1 MNQEQKQKVLAQL
14 DPFWKLDIDKRI
26 TEVYKDY
33 TDLSSIAV
41 GYYSVSELSQYSKKV
56 ISQLGQVLETPFS
69 NILPFQYQFQNDFG
83 NGNLGDDLSTMNANI
98 EANNFSEAV
107 IVLARL
113 VYYQVA
119 NGFWE
124 KVLEKDDTKR
134 FTQIVEMENKLKLIS
149 AQLAKSVETN
159 KTLLES
165 LKKEKENL
173 ETLVSTKKKELGE
186 IEGLL
191 PTARNNSEEL
201 NRLLNTSTATNE
213 SINSLLTQQTTNL
226 DAITKRIDEEKT
238 SFSAFQKDIKEL
250 KDLFNAEIEN
260 GEKKNIEFN
269 AMLLSVTENSNTFK
283 ERITVLN
290 ELIGKEG
297 AVRLFNTFNDRKKD
311 LDSPVKR
318 WAWIVIGTG
327 VAALFLIIGIFT
339 NFFGCISTMPMPTN
353 VDWQFLVINSLKS
366 TPIMIVLFFTIKQYI
381 RERTF
386 QEEYAFRSAIAL
398 TVQAYGDI
406 SGSKK
411 EELILH
417 AVTTIY
423 SLPSMMKEK
432 SNGIFNLRSTILS
445 DTMKELNETVKNLK
459 KLSNNQ

>member
-1 MNQEQKQKVLAQL
+1 MNQEQKQRVLAQL
-14 DPFWKLDIDKRI
+14 EPFWKLDIDKRI
-26 TEVYKDY
+26 AEVYKDY

-41 GYYSVSELSQYSKKV
+41 GYYTVSELSQYSKKV

-83 NGNLGDDLSTMNANI
+83 NGNLGDDLANLNAYI
-98 EANNFSEAV
+98 EANNFTEAV
-107 IVLARL
+107 NVLTRL

-119 NGFWE
+119 NGFWD
-124 KVLEKDDTKR
+124 KVLEKDDKKH
-134 FTQIVEMENKLKLIS
+134 FTRIVEMESKLNLVS
-149 AQLAKSVETN
+149 EQLAKNIETN

-165 LKKEKENL
+165 LKTEKENL
-173 ETLVSTKKKELGE
+173 ETLVTTKKKELAE

-191 PTARNNSEEL
+191 PTARNNSDEI

-213 SINSLLTQQTTNL
+213 SINSLLTQQNTNL
-226 DAITKRIDEEKT
+226 DTITKKIEEEKT
-238 SFSAFQKDIKEL
+238 VYTAFQKDIKEL
-250 KDLFNAEIEN
+250 KELFNTEIEN
-260 GEKKNIEFN
+260 SSKKNVEFDK
-269 AMLLSVTENSNTFK
+269 MLASVLEQSKTFDK
-283 ERITVLN
+283 QILVLN

-311 LDSPVKR
+311 LEAPVKR

-327 VAALFLIIGIFT
+327 VAALILIIGIFT
-339 NFFGCISTMPMPTN
+339 NFFGLIPTMKMPDTI
-353 VDWQFLVINSLKS
+353 DWQFLVINSLKS
-366 TPIMIVLFFTIKQYI
+366 TPIMIVLFFTIKQYV

-411 EELILH
+411 EELILQ
-417 AVTTIY
+417 AVSTIY
-423 SLPSMMKEK
+423 SLPSMMKDK
-432 SNGIFNLRSTILS
+432 PTGFFGYRSKTLT
-445 DTMKELNETVKNLK
+445 DTMKEINETLK
-459 KLSNNQ
+459 TIKK

>member
-1 MNQEQKQKVLAQL
+1 MNQEQKQRVLAQL

-26 TEVYKDY
+26 AEFYKDY

-83 NGNLGDDLSTMNANI
+83 NGNLGDDLTNLNALI
-98 EANNFSEAV
+98 EVNNFVEAV
-107 IVLARL
+107 NVLTRL

-119 NGFWE
+119 NGIWE
-124 KVLEKDDTKR
+124 KVLEKDDKKR
-134 FTQIVEMENKLKLIS
+134 FARIVEMESKLNLVS
-149 AQLAKSVETN
+149 EQLTKNIETN

-213 SINSLLTQQTTNL
+213 SINSLLTQQNTNL
-226 DAITKRIDEEKT
+226 DTITKKIEEEKT
-238 SFSAFQKDIKEL
+238 DYTAFQKDIKEL
-250 KDLFNAEIEN
+250 KELFNTEIEN
-260 GEKKNIEFN
+260 GEKKNIEFDK
-269 AMLLSVTENSNTFK
+269 MLDSVLEQSKTFDK
-283 ERITVLN
+283 QILVLN

-311 LDSPVKR
+311 LDAPVKR
-318 WAWIVIGTG
+318 WAWIVILTG
-327 VAALFLIIGIFT
+327 VAALILIIGIFT
-339 NFFGCISTMPMPTN
+339 NFFGLIPTMKMPDTI
-353 VDWQFLVINSLKS
+353 DWQFLVINSLKS
-366 TPIMIVLFFTIKQYI
+366 TPIMIVLFFTIKQYV

-411 EELILH
+411 EELILQ
-417 AVTTIY
+417 AVSTIY

-432 SNGIFNLRSTILS
+432 SNSFFGYRSKILTDTIR
-445 DTMKELNETVKNLK
+445 ELNETVKTLK
-459 KLSNNQ
+459 K

>member
-26 TEVYKDY
+26 AEVYKDY
-33 TDLSSIAV
+33 TDLSSISV
-41 GYYSVSELSQYSKKV
+41 GYYTVSELSQYSKKV
-56 ISQLGQVLETPFS
+56 ISQLGQILETPFS
-69 NILPFQYQFQNDFG
+69 SILPFQYQFQNDFG
-83 NGNLGDDLSTMNANI
+83 NGNLGDDLSTMNAHI
-98 EANNFSEAV
+98 ETNNFTEAV
-107 IVLARL
+107 NVLTRL

-119 NGFWE
+119 NGFWD
-124 KVLEKDDTKR
+124 KVLEKDDKKR
-134 FTQIVEMENKLKLIS
+134 FAQIVEMEGKLKLIS
-149 AQLAKSVETN
+149 EQLAKSIETN

-173 ETLVSTKKKELGE
+173 ETLVSTKKKELSE

-213 SINSLLTQQTTNL
+213 SINSLLAQQTTNL

-238 SFSAFQKDIKEL
+238 SYSTFQKDIKEL
-250 KDLFNAEIEN
+250 KELFNAEIEN
-260 GEKKNIEFN
+260 GEKKNVEFEK
-269 AMLLSVTENSNTFK
+269 MLSSVLEQSKSFDK
-283 ERITVLN
+283 QILVLN

-297 AVRLFNTFNDRKKD
+297 AVRLFNTFNDRKKE
-311 LDSPVKR
+311 LEKPVRR
-318 WAWIVIGTG
+318 WACIVISTG
-327 VAALFLIIGIFT
+327 IVALFLVIGIFT
-339 NFFGCISTMPMPTN
+339 NFFGWIPSMKMPETI
-353 VDWQFLVINSLKS
+353 DWKFLVINSLKS

-411 EELILH
+411 EELILQ
-417 AVTTIY
+417 AVATIY
-423 SLPSMMKEK
+423 SLPSMMKE
-432 SNGIFNLRSTILS
+432 RSSTFFGYRSKILT
-445 DTMKELNETVKNLK
+445 DALKEFNETVKTLK
-459 KLSNNQ
+459 NPS

>member
-1 MNQEQKQKVLAQL
+1 MNQEQKQRVLAQL

-26 TEVYKDY
+26 AEVYKDY

-41 GYYSVSELSQYSKKV
+41 GYYTVSELSQYSKKA

-83 NGNLGDDLSTMNANI
+83 NGNLGDDLTNMNALI
-98 EANNFSEAV
+98 EANNFADAV
-107 IVLARL
+107 NILTRL

-119 NGFWE
+119 NGFWD
-124 KVLEKDDTKR
+124 KVLEKDDKKR
-134 FTQIVEMENKLKLIS
+134 FAQVVEMESKLKLIS
-149 AQLAKSVETN
+149 EQLTKSIETN
-159 KTLLES
+159 KSLLES
-165 LKKEKENL
+165 LKTEKENL

-191 PTARNNSEEL
+191 PNARNNSEEL

-213 SINSLLTQQTTNL
+213 SINSLLTQQNTNL
-226 DAITKRIDEEKT
+226 DTITKKIEEEKIVYT
-238 SFSAFQKDIKEL
+238 AFQKDIKEL
-250 KDLFNAEIEN
+250 KELFNTEIEN
-260 GEKKNIEFN
+260 GGKKNIEFDK
-269 AMLLSVTENSNTFK
+269 MLTSVLEQSKTFDK
-283 ERITVLN
+283 QILVLN

-311 LDSPVKR
+311 LDAPVKR
-318 WAWIVIGTG
+318 WAWIVILTG
-327 VAALFLIIGIFT
+327 VAALILIIGIFT
-339 NFFGCISTMPMPTN
+339 NFFGLIPTMKMPDTI
-353 VDWQFLVINSLKS
+353 DWQFLVINSLKS
-366 TPIMIVLFFTIKQYI
+366 TPIMIVLFFTIKQYV

-411 EELILH
+411 EELILQ
-417 AVTTIY
+417 AVSTIY
-423 SLPSMMKEK
+423 SLPSMMKDK
-432 SNGIFNLRSTILS
+432 PNSFFGYRSKILTDTI
-445 DTMKELNETVKNLK
+445 KELNETVKTLK
-459 KLSNNQ
+459 K

>member
-1 MNQEQKQKVLAQL
+1 MNQEQKQRVLAQL
-14 DPFWKLDIDKRI
+14 EPFWKLDIDKRI
-26 TEVYKDY
+26 AEVYKDY

-41 GYYSVSELSQYSKKV
+41 GYYTVSELAQYSKKV

-83 NGNLGDDLSTMNANI
+83 NGNLGDDLANLNAYI
-98 EANNFSEAV
+98 EANNFAEAV
-107 IVLARL
+107 NVLTRL

-119 NGFWE
+119 NGFWD
-124 KVLEKDDTKR
+124 KVLEKDDKKR
-134 FTQIVEMENKLKLIS
+134 FAQITEMESKLKLIS
-149 AQLAKSVETN
+149 EQLAKNIETN

-165 LKKEKENL
+165 LKTEKENL
-173 ETLVSTKKKELGE
+173 ELLVATKKKELAE

-191 PTARNNSEEL
+191 PTARNNSDEI

-213 SINSLLTQQTTNL
+213 SINSLLTQQNTNL
-226 DAITKRIDEEKT
+226 DTITKKIEEEKT
-238 SFSAFQKDIKEL
+238 VYTAFQKDIKEL
-250 KDLFNAEIEN
+250 KELFNTEIEN
-260 GEKKNIEFN
+260 GSKKNVEFDK
-269 AMLLSVTENSNTFK
+269 MLASVLEQSKTFDK
-283 ERITVLN
+283 QILVLN

-311 LDSPVKR
+311 LDAPVKR

-339 NFFGCISTMPMPTN
+339 NFFGWIPTMPMPEKI
-353 VDWQFLVINSLKS
+353 DWQFLVINSLKS
-366 TPIMIVLFFTIKQYI
+366 TPIMIVLFFTIKQYV

-411 EELILH
+411 EDLILQ
-417 AVTTIY
+417 AVSTIY
-423 SLPSMMKEK
+423 SLPSMMKDK
-432 SNGIFNLRSTILS
+432 PTSFFGYRSKTLT
-445 DTMKELNETVKNLK
+445 DTMKEINETLK
-459 KLSNNQ
+459 TIKK

>member
-1 MNQEQKQKVLAQL
+1 MNQEQKQRVLAQL

-26 TEVYKDY
+26 AEVYKDY

-41 GYYSVSELSQYSKKV
+41 GYYTVSELSQYSKKA

-83 NGNLGDDLSTMNANI
+83 NGNLGDDLTNMNALI
-98 EANNFSEAV
+98 EANNFADAV
-107 IVLARL
+107 NILTRL

-119 NGFWE
+119 NGFWD
-124 KVLEKDDTKR
+124 KVLEKDDKKR
-134 FTQIVEMENKLKLIS
+134 FAQVVEMESKLTLIS
-149 AQLAKSVETN
+149 EQLTKSIETN
-159 KTLLES
+159 KSLLES
-165 LKKEKENL
+165 LKTEKENL

-213 SINSLLTQQTTNL
+213 SINSLLTQQNTNL
-226 DAITKRIDEEKT
+226 DTITKKIEEEKT
-238 SFSAFQKDIKEL
+238 VYTAFQKDIKEL
-250 KDLFNAEIEN
+250 KELFNTEIEN
-260 GEKKNIEFN
+260 GGKKNIEFDK
-269 AMLLSVTENSNTFK
+269 MLASVLEQSKTFDK
-283 ERITVLN
+283 QILVLN

-311 LDSPVKR
+311 LDAPVKR
-318 WAWIVIGTG
+318 WAWIVILTG
-327 VAALFLIIGIFT
+327 VAALILIIGIFT
-339 NFFGCISTMPMPTN
+339 NFFGLIPTMKMPDTI
-353 VDWQFLVINSLKS
+353 DWQFLVINSLKS
-366 TPIMIVLFFTIKQYI
+366 TPIMIVLFFTIKQYV

-411 EELILH
+411 EELILQ
-417 AVTTIY
+417 AVSTIY
-423 SLPSMMKEK
+423 SLPSMMKDK
-432 SNGIFNLRSTILS
+432 PNSFFGYRSKILTDTI
-445 DTMKELNETVKNLK
+445 KELNETVKTLK
-459 KLSNNQ
+459 K

>member
-1 MNQEQKQKVLAQL
+1 MNQEQKQRVLAQL

-26 TEVYKDY
+26 AEVYKDY

-41 GYYSVSELSQYSKKV
+41 GYYTVSELSQYSKKA

-83 NGNLGDDLSTMNANI
+83 NGNLGDDLTNMNALI
-98 EANNFSEAV
+98 EANNFADAV
-107 IVLARL
+107 NILTRL

-119 NGFWE
+119 NGFWD
-124 KVLEKDDTKR
+124 KVLEKDDKKR
-134 FTQIVEMENKLKLIS
+134 FAQVVEMESKLKLIS
-149 AQLAKSVETN
+149 EQLTKSIETN
-159 KTLLES
+159 KSLLES
-165 LKKEKENL
+165 LKTEKENL

-213 SINSLLTQQTTNL
+213 SINSLLNQQNTNL
-226 DAITKRIDEEKT
+226 DTITRKIEAEKT
-238 SFSAFQKDIKEL
+238 VYTAFQKDIKEL
-250 KDLFNAEIEN
+250 KELFNTEIEN
-260 GEKKNIEFN
+260 GGKKNIEFDK
-269 AMLLSVTENSNTFK
+269 MLASVLEQSKTFDK
-283 ERITVLN
+283 QILVLN

-311 LDSPVKR
+311 LDAPVKR
-318 WAWIVIGTG
+318 WAWIVILTG
-327 VAALFLIIGIFT
+327 VAALILIIGIFT
-339 NFFGCISTMPMPTN
+339 NFFGLIPTMKMPDTI
-353 VDWQFLVINSLKS
+353 DWQFLVINSLKS
-366 TPIMIVLFFTIKQYI
+366 TPIMIVLFFTIKQYV

-411 EELILH
+411 EELILQ
-417 AVTTIY
+417 AVSTIY
-423 SLPSMMKEK
+423 SLPSMMKDK
-432 SNGIFNLRSTILS
+432 PNSFFGYRSKILTDTI
-445 DTMKELNETVKNLK
+445 KELNETVKTLK
-459 KLSNNQ
+459 N

>member
-1 MNQEQKQKVLAQL
+1 MNQEQKQRVLAQL

-26 TEVYKDY
+26 AEVYKDY

-41 GYYSVSELSQYSKKV
+41 GYYTVSELSQYSKKA

-83 NGNLGDDLSTMNANI
+83 NGNLGDDLTNMNALI
-98 EANNFSEAV
+98 EANNFADAV
-107 IVLARL
+107 NILTRL

-119 NGFWE
+119 NGFWD
-124 KVLEKDDTKR
+124 KVLEKDDKKR
-134 FTQIVEMENKLKLIS
+134 FAQVVEMESKLTLIS
-149 AQLAKSVETN
+149 EQLTKSIETN
-159 KTLLES
+159 KSLLES
-165 LKKEKENL
+165 LKTEKENL

-213 SINSLLTQQTTNL
+213 SINSLLTQQNTNL
-226 DAITKRIDEEKT
+226 DTITKKIEEEKT
-238 SFSAFQKDIKEL
+238 VYTAFQKDIKEL
-250 KDLFNAEIEN
+250 KELFNTEIEN
-260 GEKKNIEFN
+260 GGKKNIEFDK
-269 AMLLSVTENSNTFK
+269 MLASVLEQSKTFDK
-283 ERITVLN
+283 QILVLN

-311 LDSPVKR
+311 LDAPVKR
-318 WAWIVIGTG
+318 WAWIVILTG
-327 VAALFLIIGIFT
+327 VAALILIIGIFT
-339 NFFGCISTMPMPTN
+339 NFFGLIPTMKMPDTI
-353 VDWQFLVINSLKS
+353 DWQFLVINSLKS
-366 TPIMIVLFFTIKQYI
+366 TPIMIVLFFTIKQYV

-411 EELILH
+411 EELILQ
-417 AVTTIY
+417 AVSTIY
-423 SLPSMMKEK
+423 SLPSMMKDK
-432 SNGIFNLRSTILS
+432 PNSLFGYRSKILTDTI
-445 DTMKELNETVKNLK
+445 KELNETVKTLK
-459 KLSNNQ
+459 K

>member
-1 MNQEQKQKVLAQL
+1 MNQEQKQRVLAQL

-26 TEVYKDY
+26 AEVYKDY

-41 GYYSVSELSQYSKKV
+41 GYYTVSELSQYSKKA

-83 NGNLGDDLSTMNANI
+83 NGNLGDDLTNMNALI
-98 EANNFSEAV
+98 EANNFADAV
-107 IVLARL
+107 NILTRL

-119 NGFWE
+119 NGFWD
-124 KVLEKDDTKR
+124 KVLEKDDKKR
-134 FTQIVEMENKLKLIS
+134 FAQVVEMESKLKLIS
-149 AQLAKSVETN
+149 EQLTKSIETN
-159 KTLLES
+159 KSLLES
-165 LKKEKENL
+165 LKTEKENL

-191 PTARNNSEEL
+191 PNARNNSEEL

-213 SINSLLTQQTTNL
+213 SINSLLTQQNTNL
-226 DAITKRIDEEKT
+226 DTITKKIEEEKIVYT
-238 SFSAFQKDIKEL
+238 AFQKDIKEL
-250 KDLFNAEIEN
+250 KELFNTEIEN
-260 GEKKNIEFN
+260 GGKKNIEFDK
-269 AMLLSVTENSNTFK
+269 MLTSVLEQSKTFDK
-283 ERITVLN
+283 QILVLN

-311 LDSPVKR
+311 LDAPVKR
-318 WAWIVIGTG
+318 WAWIVILTG
-327 VAALFLIIGIFT
+327 VAALILIIGIFT
-339 NFFGCISTMPMPTN
+339 NFFGLIPTMKMPDTL
-353 VDWQFLVINSLKS
+353 DWQFLVINSLKS
-366 TPIMIVLFFTIKQYI
+366 TPIMIVLFFTIKQYV

-411 EELILH
+411 EELILQ
-417 AVTTIY
+417 AVSTIY
-423 SLPSMMKEK
+423 SLPSMMKDK
-432 SNGIFNLRSTILS
+432 PNSFFGYRSKILTDTI
-445 DTMKELNETVKNLK
+445 KELNETVKTLK
-459 KLSNNQ
+459 K

>member
-1 MNQEQKQKVLAQL
+1 MNQEQKQRVLAQL

-26 TEVYKDY
+26 AKVYKDY

-41 GYYSVSELSQYSKKV
+41 GYYTVSELSQYSKKV

-83 NGNLGDDLSTMNANI
+83 NGNLGDDLTNMNALI
-98 EANNFSEAV
+98 EANNFADAV
-107 IVLARL
+107 NVLTRL

-119 NGFWE
+119 NGFWD
-124 KVLEKDDTKR
+124 KVLEKDDKKR
-134 FTQIVEMENKLKLIS
+134 FAQIVEMESKLKLIS
-149 AQLAKSVETN
+149 EQLDKSIQTN

-165 LKKEKENL
+165 LKAEKENL
-173 ETLVSTKKKELGE
+173 ELLVTTKKKELAE

-191 PTARNNSEEL
+191 PTARNNSDEI
-201 NRLLNTSTATNE
+201 NKLLNTSTATNE
-213 SINSLLTQQTTNL
+213 SINSLLTQQNTNL
-226 DAITKRIDEEKT
+226 DTITKKIEEEKT
-238 SFSAFQKDIKEL
+238 VYTAFQKEIKEL
-250 KDLFNAEIEN
+250 KELFNTEIEN
-260 GEKKNIEFN
+260 GGKKNIEFDK
-269 AMLLSVTENSNTFK
+269 MLASVLEQSKTFDK
-283 ERITVLN
+283 QILVLN

-311 LDSPVKR
+311 LDAPVKR

-327 VAALFLIIGIFT
+327 VAALLLIIGIFT
-339 NFFGCISTMPMPTN
+339 NFFGLITTMPMPTTI
-353 VDWQFLVINSLKS
+353 DWQFLIINSLKS
-366 TPIMIVLFFTIKQYI
+366 TPIMIVLFFTINQYI

-411 EELILH
+411 EDLILQ
-417 AVTTIY
+417 AVSTIY
-423 SLPSMMKEK
+423 SLPSMMKDK
-432 SNGIFNLRSTILS
+432 PTSFFGYRSKALT
-445 DTMKELNETVKNLK
+445 DTMKEMNETLKTLK
-459 KLSNNQ
+459 K

>member
-1 MNQEQKQKVLAQL
+1 MNQEQKQRVLAQL

-26 TEVYKDY
+26 AEVYKDY

-41 GYYSVSELSQYSKKV
+41 GYYTVSELSQYSKKV

-83 NGNLGDDLSTMNANI
+83 NGNLGDDLTNMNALI
-98 EANNFSEAV
+98 EANNFADAV
-107 IVLARL
+107 NVLTRL

-119 NGFWE
+119 NGFWD
-124 KVLEKDDTKR
+124 KVLEKDDKKR
-134 FTQIVEMENKLKLIS
+134 FARIVEMESKLNLVS
-149 AQLAKSVETN
+149 EQLTKNIETN

-165 LKKEKENL
+165 LKTEKENL
-173 ETLVSTKKKELGE
+173 ETLVTTKKKELGE

-213 SINSLLTQQTTNL
+213 SINSLLTQQNTNL
-226 DAITKRIDEEKT
+226 DTITKKIEEEKT
-238 SFSAFQKDIKEL
+238 AYTAFQKDIKEL
-250 KDLFNAEIEN
+250 KELFNTEIDN
-260 GEKKNIEFN
+260 GGKKNIEFDK
-269 AMLLSVTENSNTFK
+269 MLASVLEQSKTFDK
-283 ERITVLN
+283 QILVLN

-311 LDSPVKR
+311 LDAPVKR

-327 VAALFLIIGIFT
+327 VAALLLIIGIFT
-339 NFFGCISTMPMPTN
+339 NFFGLISTMPMPQSI
-353 VDWQFLVINSLKS
+353 DWQFLVINSLKS
-366 TPIMIVLFFTIKQYI
+366 TPIMIVLFFTIKQYV

-411 EELILH
+411 EELILQ
-417 AVTTIY
+417 AVSTIY
-423 SLPSMMKEK
+423 SLPSMMKDK
-432 SNGIFNLRSTILS
+432 PTSFFGYRSKTLT
-445 DTMKELNETVKNLK
+445 DTMKEINETLK
-459 KLSNNQ
+459 TIKK

>member
-1 MNQEQKQKVLAQL
+1 MNQEQKQRVLAQL

-26 TEVYKDY
+26 AEVYKDY

-41 GYYSVSELSQYSKKV
+41 GYCTVSELSQYSKKV

-83 NGNLGDDLSTMNANI
+83 NGNLGDDLTNMNALI
-98 EANNFSEAV
+98 EANNFTDAV
-107 IVLARL
+107 NVLTRL

-119 NGFWE
+119 NGFWD
-124 KVLEKDDTKR
+124 KVLEKDDKKR
-134 FTQIVEMENKLKLIS
+134 FAHIVEMESKLNLASELLNKNI
-149 AQLAKSVETN
+149 ETN

-165 LKKEKENL
+165 LKAEKENL

-213 SINSLLTQQTTNL
+213 SINGLLTQQNTNL
-226 DAITKRIDEEKT
+226 DTITKKIEEEKT
-238 SFSAFQKDIKEL
+238 VYTAFQKDIKEL
-250 KDLFNAEIEN
+250 KELFNTEIEN
-260 GEKKNIEFN
+260 GGKKNIEFDK
-269 AMLLSVTENSNTFK
+269 MLASVLEQSKTFDK
-283 ERITVLN
+283 QILVLN

-311 LDSPVKR
+311 LDAPVKR

-327 VAALFLIIGIFT
+327 VAALLLIIGIFT
-339 NFFGCISTMPMPTN
+339 NFFGLITTMPMPQSI
-353 VDWQFLVINSLKS
+353 DWQFLVINSLKS
-366 TPIMIVLFFTIKQYI
+366 TPIMIVLFFTIKQYV

-411 EELILH
+411 EDLILQ
-417 AVTTIY
+417 AVSTIY
-423 SLPSMMKEK
+423 SLPSMMKDK
-432 SNGIFNLRSTILS
+432 PTSFFGYRSKTLT
-445 DTMKELNETVKNLK
+445 DTMKEINETLK
-459 KLSNNQ
+459 TIKK

>member
-1 MNQEQKQKVLAQL
+1 MNQEQKQRVLAQL

-26 TEVYKDY
+26 AKVYKDY

-41 GYYSVSELSQYSKKV
+41 GYYTVSELSQYSKKV

-83 NGNLGDDLSTMNANI
+83 NGNLGDDLTNMNALI
-98 EANNFSEAV
+98 EANNFADAV
-107 IVLARL
+107 NVLTRL

-119 NGFWE
+119 NGFWD
-124 KVLEKDDTKR
+124 KVLEKDDKKR
-134 FTQIVEMENKLKLIS
+134 FAQIVEMESKLKLIS
-149 AQLAKSVETN
+149 EQLDKSIQTN

-165 LKKEKENL
+165 LKAEKENL
-173 ETLVSTKKKELGE
+173 ELLVTTKKKELAE

-191 PTARNNSEEL
+191 PTARNNSDEI
-201 NRLLNTSTATNE
+201 NKLLNTSTATNE
-213 SINSLLTQQTTNL
+213 SINSLLTQQNTNL
-226 DAITKRIDEEKT
+226 DTITKKIEEEKT
-238 SFSAFQKDIKEL
+238 VYTAFQKEIKEL
-250 KDLFNAEIEN
+250 KELFNTEIEN
-260 GEKKNIEFN
+260 GGKKNIEFDK
-269 AMLLSVTENSNTFK
+269 MLTSVLEQSKTFDK
-283 ERITVLN
+283 QILVLN

-311 LDSPVKR
+311 LDAPVKR

-327 VAALFLIIGIFT
+327 VAALLLIIGIFT
-339 NFFGCISTMPMPTN
+339 NFFGLITTMPMPTTI
-353 VDWQFLVINSLKS
+353 DWQFLIINSLKS
-366 TPIMIVLFFTIKQYI
+366 TPIMIVLFFTINQYI

-411 EELILH
+411 EDLILQ
-417 AVTTIY
+417 AVSTIY
-423 SLPSMMKEK
+423 SLPSMMKDK
-432 SNGIFNLRSTILS
+432 PTSFFGYRSKALT
-445 DTMKELNETVKNLK
+445 DTMKEMNETLKTLK
-459 KLSNNQ
+459 K